1 MGAQASKGL
10 SHNGP
15 YNQNPVE
22 TSIALF
28 ERIFGAGFRAPGDEA
43 IIDPSIGLRRSVLD
57 AVVGDTNRLQQR
69 LGYADRIRMEQYLD
83 GIRAIE
89 FQLAKLEEDPP
100 NLAACIKPNES
111 SSSELLILLMDAS
124 IVGKTSRNRRSRDY
138 GIGVRPDPSL
148 F

>member
-1 MGAQASKGL
+1 MHKRVKGSPTTGRTIKIQSRAS
-10 SHNGP
+10 P
-15 YNQNPVE
+15 F
-22 TSIALF
+22 ALF

-100 NLAACIKPNES
+100 NLAACIKPNEP
-111 SSSELLILLMDAS
+111 SSEYPDIDGPP
-124 IVGKTSRNRRSRDY
+124 IVGKTSRNRRSRDH